1 MIFGASPSLKGIG
14 IEGFSHTKLSEIRI
28 PDSVGEVG
36 DKGSAR
42 CRNPSIVT
50 FGESSSLKFIGFEAF
65 RESCVVDIRV
75 PDNVEEISDQCFFL

>member
-1 MIFGASPSLKGIG
+1 MIFGASPSLKGIC

-50 FGESSSLKFIGFEAF
+50 FGESSSLKRIGKNAF
-65 RESCVVDIRV
+65 ADSGLSEVHI
-75 PDNVEEISDQCFFL
+75 PDCVEELGE